1 MENLGI
7 VSFAV
12 HYLCVL
18 VTSVSE
24 KTNGWLFKLCT
35 EHTNEER
42 SSRVLILLLYYVSLG
57 IIELLRLEKTTDI
70 INLNANI
77 SLSLYRVNE
86 KIGAKGKFFSS

>member
-7 VSFAV
+7 VSFAL

-24 KTNGWLFKLCT
+24 KTNGWLFKHCT

-42 SSRVLILLLYYVSLG
+42 SSHVLILLLYYISLG
-57 IIELLRLEKTTDI
+57 IIELLRLEKTTD
-70 INLNANI
+70 I

>member
-7 VSFAV
+7 VSFAL

-42 SSRVLILLLYYVSLG
+42 SSRVLILLLYYISLG
-57 IIELLRLEKTTDI
+57 IIELLRLEKTTD
-70 INLNANI
+70 I